1 MLVMRSGSTWRV
13 RHEGAVL
20 RGKGVAELPAS
31 VCAASRCPG
40 SPSLLWSA

>member
-1 MLVMRSGSTWRV
+1 MAVLVMRSGSTWRV

-31 VCAASRCPG
+31 VRTASLCPG
-40 SPSLLWSA
+40 SP